1 MKHSQTKAAS
11 LIESLV
17 SNTIGFFLT
26 VIAQLIFFEDQKF
39 TENLA
44 FSGFLLVLHIFRS
57 YWVRRGFNHYT
68 MKKLRAQREQRK
80 QHKALQKALKREL
93 KERDEKENLPAVQ

>member
-39 TENLA
+39 TQNLA
-44 FSGFLLVLHIFRS
+44 FSGFLLILHIFRS

-68 MKKLRAQREQRK
+68 VKKMKARR
-80 QHKALQKALKREL
+80 ALQKQEKLLQKSLK
-93 KERDEKENLPAVQ
+93 KEKTLQNENSQAVQ